1 MKLAKGSQ
9 PAAIFTKNRLEA
21 LSDGVFA
28 IVMTILV
35 LEISIPLITGTSA
48 NTELLR
54 RLLEMWPKFLAYG
67 VSFLVLGVI
76 WINHHL
82 MFHHIRRAD
91 NKLVWINILMLM
103 FVALVPFSTS
113 LLGEYGETQT
123 AVVVYGA
130 NVLLSLIMGFILWTY
145 ATGKYRL
152 VDRGI
157 DPKLVKRTKI
167 MFLISSF
174 FFLLAMGVSFIS
186 PVASFCIYGLMALA
200 SIIGSWLG
208 EQGFLSRVIVRMGEK
223 RALREDRKA

>member
-35 LEISIPLITGTSA
+35 LEISIPLVTGTSA

-54 RLLEMWPKFLAYG
+54 RLLEMWPQFLAYG

-91 NKLVWINILMLM
+91 SKLVWLNILTLM

-123 AVVVYGA
+123 AVVVYGV
-130 NVLLSLIMGFILWTY
+130 NILLTLIMAFILWAY

-152 VDRGI
+152 VDRDI
-157 DPKLVKRTKI
+157 DPKLVRRTKF
-167 MFLISSF
+167 MFLFASLL
-174 FFLLAMGVSFIS
+174 FLLAIGISFIS
-186 PVASFCIYGLMALA
+186 PIASFCLYGLMALT
-200 SIIGSWLG
+200 SIISTWLG
-208 EQGFLSRVIVRMGEK
+208 EQGFLSRVIVRMGEE
-223 RALREDRKA
+223 RTSREGRKA

>member
-1 MKLAKGSQ
+1 MK
-9 PAAIFTKNRLEA
+9 PAGIFTKNRLEA

-35 LEISIPLITGTSA
+35 LEISVPLITGTPAS
-48 NTELLR
+48 TELRR
-54 RLLEMWPKFLAYG
+54 RLLEMWPIFLAYG

-76 WINHHL
+76 WINHHF

-91 NKLVWINILMLM
+91 SRLVWINILMLM

-130 NVLLSLIMGFILWTY
+130 NILLCLIMGFTLWMY
-145 ATGKYRL
+145 VTGKYRL
-152 VDRGI
+152 VDRDI

-167 MFLISSF
+167 MFLISSLL
-174 FFLLAMGVSFIS
+174 FLLALGISFIS
-186 PVASFCIYGLMALA
+186 PVASFCLYGLMALL
-200 SIIGSWLG
+200 SIVSSWRG
-208 EQGFLSRVIVRMGEK
+208 EQGFLTKVLVRAREK
-223 RALREDRKA
+223 RTSRQDGKA

>member
-1 MKLAKGSQ
+1 MKLAKGNK

-35 LEISIPLITGTSA
+35 LEISVPLITGTSA
-48 NTELLR
+48 NTELRR
-54 RLLEMWPKFLAYG
+54 RLLEMWPQFLAYG

-82 MFHHIRRAD
+82 MFHHIKLAD
-91 NKLVWINILMLM
+91 NRLVWINILMLM

-130 NVLLSLIMGFILWTY
+130 NILLCLIMGGLLWAY
-145 ATGKYRL
+145 ATGEYRL
-152 VDRGI
+152 VDRDI
-157 DPKLVKRTKI
+157 DPRLVRRTKM
-167 MFLISSF
+167 MFLITALL
-174 FFLLAMGVSFIS
+174 FLLAIGIAFIS
-186 PVASFCIYGLMALA
+186 PIASFGIYGLMALV
-200 SIIGSWLG
+200 SIISSWRG
-208 EQGFLSRVIVRMGEK
+208 EQGFLTKVLVRMREK
-223 RALREDRKA
+223 RASGGDRKA